1 MISAKFCT
9 FSKRLRST
17 KRPNS
22 NGFTTVNVAL
32 KEDCSLETPI
42 FIVNSFNHSWNYVLF
57 EGTYYY
63 IRDVIVTSNNHCE
76 IYCSKDVGA
85 TYKNEIAATG
95 CYVAYYSGSNAYEI
109 ADTRLT
115 QTSEPTI
122 TPLSYA
128 PGYNNS
134 TAFDNQR
141 GSIVLSL
148 VGTNTSAYVGG
159 IEMYACDPGNIV
171 YLSDQLLTNPTL
183 IDELKESLDSAYDAI
198 TDAFW
203 VPFDCNADYLGH
215 QAQELTVGNSDIQ
228 GTSGFS
234 LLWSFPMIPVGS
246 QHTKRVNET
255 FKFSN
260 PHIGDFRDYPPYSTL
275 VAYLPYYGN
284 VELDIARFN
293 EDNVIRVEVYRDYIG
308 GYLEYNIVGETS
320 GYRQKFTSDVKCT
333 VSIGKRTYDRVGGI
347 VDMSRNFLGLVSD
360 VAGNNPYAVVN
371 DVAGIVK
378 GGLRYMSV
386 DNSSK
391 GNTRGNIALAR
402 DILASDLN
410 DSVRDVKL
418 YKITFDT
425 SDEPSHVKDVIGRP
439 YFKYAVIS
447 NLNSGAYIQCS
458 NASVEIDGYEEDKE
472 AVNDLM
478 NGGFFYE

>member
-1 MISAKFCT
+1 M
-9 FSKRLRST
+9 
-17 KRPNS
+17 
-22 NGFTTVNVAL
+22 VN
-32 KEDCSLETPI
+32 
-42 FIVNSFNHSWNYVLF
+42 
-57 EGTYYY
+57 
-63 IRDVIVTSNNHCE
+63 
-76 IYCSKDVGA
+76 
-85 TYKNEIAATG
+85 
-95 CYVAYYSGSNAYEI
+95 
-109 ADTRLT
+109 
-115 QTSEPTI
+115 
-122 TPLSYA
+122 
-128 PGYNNS
+128 
-134 TAFDNQR
+134 
-141 GSIVLSL
+141 
-148 VGTNTSAYVGG
+148 
-159 IEMYACDPGNIV
+159 
-171 YLSDQLLTNPTL
+171 
-183 IDELKESLDSAYDAI
+183 
-198 TDAFW
+198 
-203 VPFDCNADYLGH
+203 
-215 QAQELTVGNSDIQ
+215 
-228 GTSGFS
+228 
-234 LLWSFPMIPVGS
+234 
-246 QHTKRVNET
+246 
-255 FKFSN
+255 
-260 PHIGDFRDYPPYSTL
+260 
-275 VAYLPYYGN
+275 
-284 VELDIARFN
+284 
-293 EDNVIRVEVYRDYIG
+293 
-308 GYLEYNIVGETS
+308 NIVGETS
-320 GYRQKFTSDVKCT
+320 GYRQKFTSDVKCS

-447 NLNSGAYIQCS
+447 NLNNGAYIQCS